1 MQRLIVAA
9 ALAVLLGTTLAQ
21 AQSFPSRPITIVV
34 ALPAGGGVDAL
45 ARLLADH
52 MKTTLGQPVIVENMG
67 GAGGTISIQ
76 RVVRSAPDGYTI
88 GMGTLGQYVISGAVY
103 TLPFDMLKDLEPVA
117 LLPSV
122 PYWMVVRKDLPA
134 SNLKELVSWLK
145 ANKASAATTGTASL
159 ARFCG
164 MAFQAATGTDYQFVP
179 YRGGAPA
186 LADLVGGQIDLSCDL
201 AASSLAQARAGN
213 VKALAVM
220 TKTRWSA
227 APDVP
232 TAEESGFPGMLFSH
246 VARLLGAERHTRRH
260 RRQGQC
266 RRQCRHGRP
275 CGVAADG
282 GDGAGLA
289 AGRSAHAGGVRRVP
303 RRRGEEVVPD
313 REGGRR
319 QGGMIASHAA
329 PEPAGQRSGPDTRP
343 RRSPDVPYLCVRVD
357 RLVPARR
364 PGTRAGRL
372 SVEAGQDHRAVRAR
386 RRHRYLRP
394 RAGAVPVA
402 VDGPAVLHRE
412 PPRRRQHDRHRGGRE
427 IGARRLHA
435 ADDRPAR

>member
-1 MQRLIVAA
+1 MRRLVVAA
-9 ALAVLLGTTLAQ
+9 LLTALSGTTIAH
-21 AQSFPSRPITIVV
+21 AENFPSRPITIVV

-45 ARLLADH
+45 ARLLAEH

-103 TLPFDMLKDLEPVA
+103 TLAFDMLKDLAPVA

-134 SNLKELVSWLK
+134 SNLKELVTWLK

-164 MAFQAATGTDYQFVP
+164 MAFQAATGTNYQFVP

-186 LADLVGGQIDLSCDL
+186 LKDLVGGQIDLSCDL

-213 VKALAVM
+213 IKALAVM

-232 TAEESGFPGMLFSH
+232 TAEESGFPGMYFSTWQGLWAPKGTPADV
-246 VARLLGAERHTRRH
+246 VAKVNAAANAAMADPTTQQRMAAMGLDLPPSDQRTPAAFAEFHAAE
-260 RRQGQC
+260 
-266 RRQCRHGRP
+266 
-275 CGVAADG
+275 VAKWYPIVK
-282 GDGAGLA
+282 A
-289 AGRSAHAGGVRRVP
+289 AGVKA
-303 RRRGEEVVPD
+303 
-313 REGGRR
+313 
-319 QGGMIASHAA
+319 Q
-329 PEPAGQRSGPDTRP
+329 
-343 RRSPDVPYLCVRVD
+343 
-357 RLVPARR
+357 
-364 PGTRAGRL
+364 
-372 SVEAGQDHRAVRAR
+372 
-386 RRHRYLRP
+386 
-394 RAGAVPVA
+394 
-402 VDGPAVLHRE
+402 
-412 PPRRRQHDRHRGGRE
+412 
-427 IGARRLHA
+427 
-435 ADDRPAR
+435 